1 MFYANSIRCFLS
13 SREGLVSILRPAS
26 IRQKYWKQ
34 KIFCQVSVY
43 TKANDGKKEIG
54 STYSF
59 IVVCCQ
65 YWLSH
70 VRPDGSSHSLH
81 IPASPLFSLT
91 EAVYW
96 ASVTGDIDIAIIVIQ
111 LCQQVHSQHHN
122 IIHIIIFALVLRCEM
137 HQLSKHVTLSKF
149 KIEFVS
155 LACCSTS
162 RCTFSWRNVY

>member
-13 SREGLVSILRPAS
+13 SREGLVSILRPSS
-26 IRQKYWKQ
+26 IRKKYFLKKYFAKFLFTQKQ
-34 KIFCQVSVY
+34 MM
-43 TKANDGKKEIG
+43 GKKKLAPLTPLLLCVANIDWAMSALTG
-54 STYSF
+54 AHTR
-59 IVVCCQ
+59 IT
-65 YWLSH
+65 
-70 VRPDGSSHSLH
+70 
-81 IPASPLFSLT
+81 SPPRLFSLT

-122 IIHIIIFALVLRCEM
+122 IIHIIIFAFVPRCEV
-137 HQLSKHVTLSKF
+137 HQLSKHVTLSQF
-149 KIEFVS
+149 EIEFVS